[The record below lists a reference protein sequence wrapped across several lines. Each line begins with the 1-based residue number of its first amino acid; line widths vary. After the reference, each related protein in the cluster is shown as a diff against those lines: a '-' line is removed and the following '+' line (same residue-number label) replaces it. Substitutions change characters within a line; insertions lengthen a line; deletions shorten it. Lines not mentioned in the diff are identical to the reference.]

1 MAYFATMR
9 VIKEPEGIYGVPQ
22 FWEIIP
28 TLDGSHT
35 LASKDG
41 LLTFHSRH
49 GAMTES
55 RHVFEQMGLGYWL
68 AAHAHAPTTL
78 RVLEM
83 GLGTGLNAALVLEG
97 WRNRLGSTSKSGMDN
112 PINGHGSL
120 NWSYTALETYPLD
133 PLLLGKLN
141 YGAHLQHGAW
151 EDWVAGYRAL
161 YPTLLELS
169 HPSYG
174 TEWAGERLNENTAF
188 KMESQESRMEMK
200 VRPQGW
206 VQPLEETFDL
216 IFYDA
221 FGPSAQ
227 PELWGEQAV
236 TLLAQR
242 LNKGGVMVTYSAQG
256 AFRRHLLQAGL
267 LVERLPGPPGKREML
282 RAVKG

>member
-9 VIKEPEGIYGVPQ
+9 VIKEPKGIYGGPQ

-68 AAHAHAPTTL
+68 AAHAHAQTTL

-97 WRNRLGSTSKSGMDN
+97 WRNRLGSTSKSGMDI

-151 EDWVAGYRAL
+151 EDWLAGYRSL

-188 KMESQESRMEMK
+188 KLEFQESRLVMK
-200 VRPQGW
+200 VWPQGW
-206 VQPLEETFDL
+206 VQPLEEVYDV